1 MLFSAKMKCFACGK
15 SELIKKKVDYMQFGM
30 NLGRFDA
37 LVCPQCGETLF
48 EGDVSEQI
56 EKRAKE
62 LGIWGLARKTRIGT
76 SGSSLDVKLPKQ
88 IAEFLNLK
96 KGQEVVIEPTAKRKI
111 EITVV

>member
-1 MLFSAKMKCFACGK
+1 MKCFTCGK
-15 SELIKKKVDYMQFGM
+15 SELARKKVEYTQFGM
-30 NLGRFDA
+30 SLGRFDA
-37 LVCPQCGETLF
+37 LVCPQCGETVF
-48 EGDVSEQI
+48 EGNTSEQI
-56 EKRAKE
+56 EKKAKE

-111 EITVV
+111 EITVI